1 MYSNQSAMSTVSLSD
16 EEEGMFDFW
25 MEGWVEQRTVELGM
39 AKVNYDRESR
49 KTRKRIGTKKEENK
63 R

>member
-1 MYSNQSAMSTVSLSD
+1 MYSNQSAMSTVLLSD

-39 AKVNYDRESR
+39 AKVNYDRESK

>member
-39 AKVNYDRESR
+39 AKVNYDRESK

>member
-1 MYSNQSAMSTVSLSD
+1 MYSNQSTMSTVSLSD

-39 AKVNYDRESR
+39 AKVNYDRESK